1 MKILLST
8 VILLSAGLI
17 ARAQLV
23 GLDFNSGSGNWEYRT
38 VNAATGATTS
48 LNTFPL
54 SAGLTDGAFVT
65 DSSGG
70 SAYIISGSGL
80 YHLSLGTGSVLGTS
94 SLDTSITLYGLSS
107 SGLAG
112 VAFNSG
118 TGNWEYRSINSVSG
132 VTTLLNTFTLANG
145 LNDSSFVT
153 DPSGGSAYLISGT
166 QFYHLSLS
174 TGAVLGTASLDT
186 GIVAYG
192 RTASGLAGID
202 FNSGTGNWEY
212 RTINA
217 ASGATT
223 LLNTFAL
230 PNGYGSGS
238 FVTDP
243 STDSAYLLSGSELY
257 DLNLNTGAV
266 VSTASLDTPLD
277 TIGLDVVPE
286 PSTALLTGMGI
297 LAIAL
302 HRFRM
307 GRKAA

>member
-1 MKILLST
+1 MKALLST
-8 VILLSAGLI
+8 IILLSAGLI

-54 SAGLTDGAFVT
+54 SSGLTDGAFVT
-65 DSSGG
+65 DPSGG

-80 YHLSLGTGSVLGTS
+80 YHLNLGTGSVLGTS
-94 SLDTSITLYGLSS
+94 SLDTSITSYGLSS
-107 SGLAG
+107 GGLAG

-132 VTTLLNTFTLANG
+132 ATTLLNTFTLGGG

-153 DPSGGSAYLISGT
+153 DPSGGSAYLISGI

-174 TGAVLGTASLDT
+174 TGTVLNTASLDT
-186 GIVAYG
+186 SIVAYG

-212 RTINA
+212 RTINSA
-217 ASGATT
+217 TGVTT
-223 LLNTFAL
+223 LLNTFTL
-230 PNGYGSGS
+230 PNGFTSGS

-243 STDSAYLLSGSELY
+243 SADSAYLISGSELY
-257 DLNLNTGAV
+257 DLNLGTGAV
-266 VSTASLDTPLD
+266 VGTASLDAPID
-277 TIGLDVVPE
+277 AIALDVVPE
-286 PSTALLTGMGI
+286 PSTALIAVMGI
-297 LAIAL
+297 LAL
-302 HRFRM
+302 GFHRIRI